1 MTRWKTLEHHKTAKL
16 ALLFELVQA
25 QVLEPIRIF
34 MTKKPKE
41 FQKPIR
47 QKGVNMIEYALIIA
61 VIAAAA
67 IVIESALGQKAFS
80 LIQGSANAL
89 DEVSQQL

>member
-1 MTRWKTLEHHKTAKL
+1 
-16 ALLFELVQA
+16 
-25 QVLEPIRIF
+25 

-61 VIAAAA
+61 VIAAIV
-67 IVIESALGQKAFS
+67 IVIESELGQKGFS
-80 LIQGSANAL
+80 LIQGTATAL
-89 DEVSQQL
+89 DEVNNQL